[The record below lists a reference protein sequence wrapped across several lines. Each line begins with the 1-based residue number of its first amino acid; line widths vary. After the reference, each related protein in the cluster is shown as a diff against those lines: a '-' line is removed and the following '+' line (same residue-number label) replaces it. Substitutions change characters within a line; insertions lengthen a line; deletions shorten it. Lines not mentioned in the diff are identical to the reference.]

1 MNVCTKPSFQSVQ
14 LNISMTENDTGHVCL
29 TLGKPFD
36 FNLYLY
42 SGNFMYFIGYS
53 KWLLLSSRLVAGN
66 TRARHKMTPSAC
78 TVSACVCAVRQTGAV
93 SHLRCRRRSWLLHLR
108 FPDSEHSARGTG
120 WDLCSH
126 NGLPTSWPSCRSVTK
141 GGVSFHPSLPALF
154 AEKYQSLQ
162 RIL

>member
-1 MNVCTKPSFQSVQ
+1 MSV
-14 LNISMTENDTGHVCL
+14 LNIKMAENDAGHVCL
-29 TLGKPFD
+29 TLEKPFD

-66 TRARHKMTPSAC
+66 TRHKMTPSAC

-93 SHLRCRRRSWLLHLR
+93 SLLRCRRRSWLLHLR
-108 FPDSEHSARGTG
+108 FPDSEHSARGTSR
-120 WDLCSH
+120 DLRSH

-141 GGVSFHPSLPALF
+141 GGVSPALF
-154 AEKYQSLQ
+154 LEKYQSLQ